1 MTQKLPR
8 ATRRNKRAETSPL
21 LKGHNAK
28 EEEEKQEV
36 QEEEQVEGRKRR

>member
-28 EEEEKQEV
+28 EEEKQEV